1 MTPRL
6 IASDIDG
13 TFLNSKDRVT
23 PRLRDAVM
31 KAVHSGAKFALAT
44 GRPHRWIF
52 PVLDQLP
59 IRPMCVCS
67 NGAVLY
73 DSADDKIISAH
84 NLSPETLASITDTA
98 QEVFEPFG
106 GVAFGVE
113 RAGQSAFD
121 PEDESFLTSPGYRT
135 DLWTEDHGVV
145 PVHELVSQPA
155 VKLILR
161 NSNMIAQEM
170 FDAIADRIDPEE
182 AHVTFSMSA
191 GLLEVSAPGVTKATG
206 VSTLAAMYGIEQK
219 DVVAFGD
226 MPNDIEML
234 AWAGTGVAM
243 GNAAPQV
250 RDVADVVTTSN
261 DDYGVA
267 LKLEHLFES
276 VDHSDMQE

>member
-31 KAVHSGAKFALAT
+31 NAINSGAKFALAT

-67 NGAVLY
+67 NGAVIY
-73 DSADDKIISAH
+73 DSADDKIITAH
-84 NLSPETLASITDTA
+84 NLPPETLADIAETA

-121 PEDESFLTSPGYRT
+121 AEEESFLTSPGYRT

-161 NSNMIAQEM
+161 NSNMVAQEM
-170 FDAIADRIDPEE
+170 FDAIAPKIDPDD

-219 DVVAFGD
+219 DVAAFGD

-250 RDVADVVTTSN
+250 RDGADTVTATN
-261 DDYGVA
+261 DEYGVA
-267 LKLEHLFES
+267 VMVEGWFNS
-276 VDHSDMQE
+276 VNMQE